1 MKTVYHVFDRY
12 DQAERAMT
20 ALALAGMP
28 AEQIAVLSRKPID
41 GKMFPVDVPGIGPLA
56 ANARMR
62 DLLTGTP
69 TSASGMR
76 GALLSLGVSAAEIER
91 CAHEIR
97 RGGTLEAIVVDDRQ
111 ATDASAILNRY
122 AGDDAEEAIEIVVPV
137 IREELQ
143 VGTREIDA
151 GGVRIASHVREVPVE
166 QTITIREERVTV
178 ERRIVDRPIDE
189 TDAALRDR
197 TLDLKAIAEEPIVT
211 KRARVTE
218 EIRIHKNHAERVA
231 KINET
236 LRHTDV
242 RLAQLPS
249 ERTFDATRYRD
260 HFARTYG
267 DRYDLK
273 TVAPAY
279 EFGERLARA
288 AGASDWAT
296 VEPHARTTW
305 ERTNP
310 NSWDRFKDAIM
321 AGWQSTRPT

>member
-1 MKTVYHVFDRY
+1 MKTVYHVFDRF

-28 AEQIAVLSRKPID
+28 AEQIAVLSRRPVD
-41 GKMFPVDVPGIGPLA
+41 GKMFPVEVAGIGPLA

-62 DLLTGTP
+62 ELLTGTS

-76 GALLSLGVSAAEIER
+76 GALLSLGVSSAEIER
-91 CAHEIR
+91 CADQVR

-111 ATDASAILNRY
+111 ANDASAILNRY
-122 AGDDAEEAIEIVVPV
+122 ADDTEEAIEIVVPV

-151 GGVRIASHVREVPVE
+151 GGVRISSHVHEVPVE
-166 QTITIREERVTV
+166 QTITIREERVTI

-189 TDAALRDR
+189 SDAALRDR

-218 EIRIHKNHAERVA
+218 EIRVHKNRDERVA
-231 KINET
+231 KINDT

-242 RLAQLPS
+242 RVAQLPS

-267 DRYDLK
+267 SRYDLK

-296 VEPHARTTW
+296 VEPHAKTTW

-310 NSWDRFKDAIM
+310 NSWDRFKDAIK
-321 AGWQSTRPT
+321 AGWDLTRLT